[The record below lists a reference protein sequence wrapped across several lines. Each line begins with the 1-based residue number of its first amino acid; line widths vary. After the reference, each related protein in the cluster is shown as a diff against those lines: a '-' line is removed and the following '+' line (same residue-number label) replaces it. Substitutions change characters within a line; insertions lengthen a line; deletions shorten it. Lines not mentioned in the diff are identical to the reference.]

1 MPKGKII
8 RKAVTE
14 QEIKVDAFIPF
25 GERFAD
31 LVLPDWRSTR
41 GRNMWSRIFL
51 DKMNILTIAAG
62 LRVPFGKEVM
72 AGRECCRK
80 GKIYYSLEHDN
91 FYCRKCNKGMGQEY
105 YMKNIGNKWRPK
117 RWSGEKWRL

>member
-1 MPKGKII
+1 MPKGKIS

-25 GERFAD
+25 RERFAD

-62 LRVPFGKEVM
+62 LRVPFGKE
-72 AGRECCRK
+72 G
-80 GKIYYSLEHDN
+80 
-91 FYCRKCNKGMGQEY
+91 
-105 YMKNIGNKWRPK
+105 
-117 RWSGEKWRL
+117 